1 MVWVRVG
8 LCLGWVTAG
17 VSFEIRTDGW
27 LRFSCGW
34 VWLNFIE
41 VGLGLGWVLVGFELS
56 LGRVCLMLGT
66 EVV

>member
-34 VWLNFIE
+34 VWFD
-41 VGLGLGWVLVGFELS
+41 FELI
-56 LGRVCLMLGT
+56 
-66 EVV
+66 VVKCFVKNDLRMMSEKNSEKP